1 MTIDTLDCLLDA
13 LARHRAGDVAGAG
26 AQCRA
31 VLAQGP
37 HPVALHLLGVIALE
51 RRQPTEALAL
61 LRQAAALRPQ
71 DSDTRL
77 ALANA
82 LAANGEHHA
91 AVEAYRSVLADQ
103 PGHPAALAN
112 MSQALRAA
120 GETQAALDAAHA
132 AVTAWPGS
140 AKALT
145 ALALAL
151 LQANQPAP
159 AQDAADDAVAAD
171 PGLAEAW
178 VARGTAR
185 SALLHTDAAVADL
198 EHALTLDP
206 DHAGAHLNL
215 GNAHLDCNRLDLAER
230 SIRHAVALD
239 PSLAEAHASLGFLLA
254 GHGALAAAAAACDIA
269 IGLRP
274 DFGQAH
280 WNRSFA
286 HLLAGDFRRGWVGYE
301 WRKQRFPKDFGALS
315 GPEWHGG
322 DLAGQHLLVRA
333 EQGLGDTIQFARF
346 LPLLVAA
353 GARVT
358 LACAAS
364 LIPLL
369 RRLPIELVVRN
380 GAMPQHD
387 LWVDQMS
394 LPRLLGIEVADIP
407 DPNGYLA
414 TPGPDAP
421 NPDAPGRLG
430 GRVGI
435 AWAGNPGHSND
446 RRRSLPTFALAPLA
460 AVPGVAWTS
469 LQTGSRGIE
478 AKAAFAIDNAPPLP
492 DFAATA
498 ALIAGL
504 DLVVTADT
512 AVAHLAGA
520 MGKPVWIMLPYAP
533 DWRWMH
539 GRADSPWY
547 SSARLFRQ
555 PAPGDWDSVTR
566 TVAAELAERFK
577 PGRFRPQ

>member
-1 MTIDTLDCLLDA
+1 MTVDTLDRLLDA
-13 LARHRAGDVAGAG
+13 LARHRAADTAGAQ

-51 RRQPTEALAL
+51 RRQPAEALAL
-61 LRQAAALRPQ
+61 LRQAAALRPH

-77 ALANA
+77 ALATA
-82 LAANGEHHA
+82 LAANGEHRA
-91 AVEAYRSVLADQ
+91 AVAAYRSVLVDQ
-103 PGHPAALAN
+103 PGHPGALAN
-112 MSQALRAA
+112 MSQALRAC

-132 AVTAWPGS
+132 AVAAWPGS

-151 LQANQPAP
+151 LQAGQPEP
-159 AQDAADDAVAAD
+159 AQEAADDAVASD

-178 VARGTAR
+178 LARGTAR
-185 SALLHTDAAVADL
+185 SALARGDAAVADL

-215 GNAHLDCNRLDLAER
+215 GNAHLDGDRLELAER
-230 SIRHAVALD
+230 CIRHAITLD

-254 GHGALAAAAAACDIA
+254 GHGALPEAVAACDVA

-274 DFGQAH
+274 GLGQAH

-286 HLLAGDFRRGWVGYE
+286 NLLAGDFARGWAGYE
-301 WRKQRFPKDFGALS
+301 WRKERFPQHFGRLS
-315 GPEWHGG
+315 GLEWRGG
-322 DLAGQHLLVRA
+322 ELAGRHLLVRA
-333 EQGLGDTIQFARF
+333 EQGLGDAIQFARF

-358 LACAAS
+358 LACAAP
-364 LIPLL
+364 LVPLL
-369 RRLPIELVVRN
+369 RQLPVEMVERDA
-380 GAMPQHD
+380 AMPDHD

-394 LPRLLGIEVADIP
+394 LPRLLGIEVATIP
-407 DPNGYLA
+407 SPDGYLA
-414 TPGPDAP
+414 AP
-421 NPDAPGRLG
+421 VAAASGSG
-430 GRVGI
+430 VGI
-435 AWAGNPGHSND
+435 VWAGNPGHSND
-446 RRRSLPTFALAPLA
+446 RRRSLPVSALAPLA
-460 AVPGVAWTS
+460 ALAGVEWFS
-469 LQTGSRGIE
+469 LQTGVRSGE
-478 AKAAFAIDNAPPLP
+478 AVSVFATDDNAPSLP

-504 DLVVTADT
+504 DLVVAADT

-539 GRADSPWY
+539 ARSASPWY
-547 SSARLFRQ
+547 SSATLFRQ

-566 TVAAELAERFK
+566 TVAAALAERV
-577 PGRFRPQ
+577 RPA